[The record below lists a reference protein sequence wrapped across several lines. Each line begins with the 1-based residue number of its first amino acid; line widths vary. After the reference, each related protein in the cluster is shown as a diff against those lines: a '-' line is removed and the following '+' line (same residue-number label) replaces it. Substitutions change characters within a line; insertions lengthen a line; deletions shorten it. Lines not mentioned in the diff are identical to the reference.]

1 MGVVD
6 ENKMIGKELAEN
18 GDILLGLASNG
29 VHSNG
34 FSLIRKIISRE
45 PGSLLLEINEQSLGS
60 KLLTPTRIYVKEILE
75 LTKVFKISAIS
86 HITGGGFYENIPRI
100 LKTDSIAKINFKEK
114 EWPAYELFEWIKSKG
129 NITQKEMLSTFNC
142 GIGMVLALKEADVTD
157 AIKLLDSLDIDSKVI
172 GKVEPKKKEEEPI
185 EIKVN

>member
-1 MGVVD
+1 M
-6 ENKMIGKELAEN
+6 
-18 GDILLGLASNG
+18 
-29 VHSNG
+29 
-34 FSLIRKIISRE
+34 
-45 PGSLLLEINEQSLGS
+45 
-60 KLLTPTRIYVKEILE
+60 TPTRIYVKEILE
-75 LTKVFKISAIS
+75 LTKAFKISAIS

-100 LKTDSIAKINFKEK
+100 LKTDSIARISYKEK

-142 GIGMVLALKEADVTD
+142 GIGMVLALKEADVAD

-172 GKVEPKKKEEEPI
+172 GKVEPKRTEEEPI

>member
-1 MGVVD
+1 M
-6 ENKMIGKELAEN
+6 KCQKF
-18 GDILLGLASNG
+18 ILFIL
-29 VHSNG
+29 
-34 FSLIRKIISRE
+34 FISFNICAQDFC
-45 PGSLLLEINEQSLGS
+45 S
-60 KLLTPTRIYVKEILE
+60 E
-75 LTKVFKISAIS
+75 LTQDECVSAPDCELNYDAAGQFEECVES
-86 HITGGGFYENIPRI
+86 ENDGPPECI
-100 LKTDSIAKINFKEK
+100 LDCPGLSDIGPDGN
-114 EWPAYELFEWIKSKG
+114 PNELCDWIKAKG